1 MNNSI
6 YIDIGNTYVKTLCQG
21 VFDSYLSTEFDI
33 NRFKDVYS
41 EMWLSSVN
49 TKFSYD
55 ENPKIHVAKTSNSYK
70 TLINHYEDYHQLGV
84 DRWLN
89 LITAYENYPKKNAL
103 IIDVGSAVTIDYLE
117 SSGDFR
123 GGIIMPGL
131 SKLRNSF
138 DKFANT
144 SSNILSL
151 DLKKNTQ
158 DAWNSGSSHMFISAV
173 NEAINQFEK
182 QFKIDKVLIT
192 GGDSQNLA
200 PYLDKS
206 VIVEPYM
213 TLQGLKFYSEYV
225 G

>member
-1 MNNSI
+1 MDNSI
-6 YIDIGNTYVKTLCQG
+6 FIDVGNTYVKTLYQG

-33 NRFKDVYS
+33 NCFEDTNS
-41 EMWLSSVN
+41 EIWMSSVN
-49 TKFSYD
+49 NEFSYD
-55 ENPKIHVAKTSNSYK
+55 ENPKIHIAKTSNSYK
-70 TLINHYEDYHQLGV
+70 TLINHYEDHQLGV

-89 LITAYENYPKKNAL
+89 LITAYENYPKKNVL
-103 IIDVGSAVTIDYLE
+103 IIDCGSAVTIDYLE
-117 SSGDFR
+117 SSGDFQ

-138 DKFANT
+138 NKFANT
-144 SSNILSL
+144 STNIYTL
-151 DLKKNTQ
+151 DCKKNTQ

-182 QFKIDKVLIT
+182 QLKIDKILLT